1 MEIKRI
7 SILTF
12 SVGAGHLR
20 ASQAIHQALHDGAD
34 DIEARTIDVLDLAK
48 SWFRRLYV
56 KPYWRMARHAPWAS
70 RKVFKWR
77 QQKPREATL
86 PDWILRRGC
95 RDVLVQLQ
103 AFRPHLIIATEVGAA
118 ELAALGRREGW
129 FSAPILAAQADFHT
143 ELPWVK
149 SEIDVYCVG
158 SDEAKYQLI
167 TWGVSANRIL
177 TCGVSIDP
185 AFTLDFDRTELR
197 RALGLDVRRPVV
209 LVMGSGMGPTVLDAI
224 IRSLEMCRQPVQAIA
239 VAGRNRTLRV
249 QLEALRRQIALDLH
263 IFGWT
268 DAVPELMGAASVLIT
283 KPGGLTTAEAM
294 AAGVPM
300 ILTNPIS
307 GTEEQHLRLLVKRG
321 VALSAARLEE
331 IPVLVSRLLES
342 PEEREMLGSR
352 AREMARPDA
361 AYAVAQVA
369 RALLEKA
376 TFIDLLAAPSPNT
389 GDSAYVM

>member
-1 MEIKRI
+1 
-7 SILTF
+7 
-12 SVGAGHLR
+12 
-20 ASQAIHQALHDGAD
+20 
-34 DIEARTIDVLDLAK
+34 
-48 SWFRRLYV
+48 
-56 KPYWRMARHAPWAS
+56 
-70 RKVFKWR
+70 
-77 QQKPREATL
+77 
-86 PDWILRRGC
+86 
-95 RDVLVQLQ
+95 
-103 AFRPHLIIATEVGAA
+103 
-118 ELAALGRREGW
+118 
-129 FSAPILAAQADFHT
+129 
-143 ELPWVK
+143 
-149 SEIDVYCVG
+149 
-158 SDEAKYQLI
+158 
-167 TWGVSANRIL
+167 
-177 TCGVSIDP
+177 
-185 AFTLDFDRTELR
+185 
-197 RALGLDVRRPVV
+197 
-209 LVMGSGMGPTVLDAI
+209 I
-224 IRSLEMCRQPVQAIA
+224 IRSLEMCRQPVQVIA

-376 TFIDLLAAPSPNT
+376 TFIDLLAAPSPDT